1 MSVSKP
7 TTLTRYC
14 LFQIPGV
21 VIAAA
26 LAWAAAHWFSVPIW
40 AGILAVAI
48 WIAKDV
54 ALYPILKAAYEA
66 GGPSG
71 PESMIGSVGTVTEG
85 LNPSGFIRIGPELW
99 CAKSAAPLAEGQLV
113 RVIGCAGMTMLVE
126 PSPVASKIDVPT
138 TSPDQGSSSS
148 TI

>member
-54 ALYPILKAAYEA
+54 ALYPILSACDKIPDFLRKCLEHPIH
-66 GGPSG
+66 GQNMGPDYSRFC
-71 PESMIGSVGTVTEG
+71 EI
-85 LNPSGFIRIGPELW
+85 
-99 CAKSAAPLAEGQLV
+99 
-113 RVIGCAGMTMLVE
+113 
-126 PSPVASKIDVPT
+126 
-138 TSPDQGSSSS
+138 
-148 TI
+148 

>member
-40 AGILAVAI
+40 AGILAVS
-48 WIAKDV
+48 D
-54 ALYPILKAAYEA
+54 LDRQ
-66 GGPSG
+66 GR
-71 PESMIGSVGTVTEG
+71 GTLSNT
-85 LNPSGFIRIGPELW
+85 
-99 CAKSAAPLAEGQLV
+99 
-113 RVIGCAGMTMLVE
+113 
-126 PSPVASKIDVPT
+126 
-138 TSPDQGSSSS
+138 
-148 TI
+148 